1 MINWTPGPFVPLEP
15 ARKLALVEDSEGRT
29 VPERARDGEVVL
41 LWLRNKFVKI
51 EPFFTELEGAVN
63 VRMTSNRGVL
73 TWLQMKAEGEW
84 ADRFKALGMR
94 LPYALGCS
102 LRFLMRGAS
111 TLLHLLPPFPF
122 SLPSPSPLLPPA
134 HSPHRPKPEVQ
145 ALFHSI
151 EHRLRGRRWVAR
163 GGLKRPRVATVG
175 IHIRVNDSVVWA
187 GDRGKPKVLNA
198 TQVDVL
204 LAHSRK
210 WILCARRV
218 EAFWFPSSLV
228 VRWMLVTN
236 SAQLKAAIKSR
247 FPHKAVLYPVLRLP
261 DLRLGAR
268 RYVEGLEDVM
278 VRGAARFGVEARG
291 RVPGMTGVWV
301 GWDEEGSDGDSA
313 GVDASGG
320 ISVGDSN
327 ITSEGGSGRKIGAVG
342 VQISGGVTRHGLAFN
357 ISTDLS
363 FFKLIVPCGLEGKAV
378 TSLNEERRRLAG
390 KVRRIGGVEEGGN
403 GRSVGTGA
411 TVSCDS
417 VTDASVDVD
426 VETVTDVLIEEFV
439 REFGFEEERCS
450 DEQQWLR

>member
-1 MINWTPGPFVPLEP
+1 MAPPILRVLRLGVTPYLTALDLQSLAAARRAGRSATAASSSPSVFPLASANSP
-15 ARKLALVEDSEGRT
+15 RIPPSPDLLLALQHPPVVTIGKRQAIGASHIIAGED
-29 VPERARDGEVVL
+29 
-41 LWLRNKFVKI
+41 
-51 EPFFTELEGAVN
+51 ELAA
-63 VRMTSNRGVL
+63 RGV
-73 TWLQMKAEGEW
+73 EV
-84 ADRFKALGMR
+84 
-94 LPYALGCS
+94 
-102 LRFLMRGAS
+102 
-111 TLLHLLPPFPF
+111 
-122 SLPSPSPLLPPA
+122 
-134 HSPHRPKPEVQ
+134 HRT
-145 ALFHSI
+145 
-151 EHRLRGRRWVAR
+151 AR
-163 GGLKRPRVATVG
+163 GG
-175 IHIRVNDSVVWA
+175 
-187 GDRGKPKVLNA
+187 
-198 TQVDVL
+198 DVTF
-204 LAHSRK
+204 HG
-210 WILCARRV
+210 
-218 EAFWFPSSLV
+218 PG
-228 VRWMLVTN
+228 
-236 SAQLKAAIKSR
+236 Q
-247 FPHKAVLYPVLRLP
+247 AVLYPVLRLP

-320 ISVGDSN
+320 ISGGDSN

-411 TVSCDS
+411 TVSCDA